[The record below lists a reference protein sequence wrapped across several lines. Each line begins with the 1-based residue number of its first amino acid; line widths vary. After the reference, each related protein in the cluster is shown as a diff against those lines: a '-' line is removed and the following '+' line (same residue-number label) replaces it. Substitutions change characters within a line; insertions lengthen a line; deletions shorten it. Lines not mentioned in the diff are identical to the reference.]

1 MACPACVAKEKENER
16 VNKGRFFRRGL
27 LFAIPAAILGCLI
40 MWGVFSLSGY
50 GDSSSPFSGGAFL
63 RGTGVVF
70 LGYLIGAAAMAGAKK
85 RGSRPLQV
93 GAVILTYLAY
103 CFAFVPLI
111 LSQASSSK
119 RTLPYVGTLVLLAPA
134 IPFLALM
141 KNLIAIT
148 GLVVLFVACYSAALA
163 TGPIIQV
170 SGPFDVNDRMAERPM
185 FKGLEG

>member
-1 MACPACVAKEKENER
+1 
-16 VNKGRFFRRGL
+16 L
-27 LFAIPAAILGCLI
+27 LFAIPAAISGCLI
-40 MWGVFSLSGY
+40 MWGVFSLSGN
-50 GDSSSPFSGGAFL
+50 GDSSMFSAGAFL
-63 RGTGVVF
+63 RGTGVVL

-93 GAVILTYLAY
+93 SAVILTYLAY

-111 LSQASSSK
+111 LTQASSSK
-119 RTLPYVGTLVLLAPA
+119 RTVPYVGTLLLVAPA

-163 TGPIIQV
+163 TGSIIQV

>member
-1 MACPACVAKEKENER
+1 
-16 VNKGRFFRRGL
+16 
-27 LFAIPAAILGCLI
+27 
-40 MWGVFSLSGY
+40 MWGVFSLSGI

-70 LGYLIGAAAMAGAKK
+70 LGYFIGIAAMDGAKK

-93 GAVILTYLAY
+93 SAVVLTYLAY

-111 LSQASSSK
+111 LSQVSSSR
-119 RTLPYVGTLVLLAPA
+119 RTGPHLATLLLLAPV

-141 KNLIAIT
+141 KNLMAIT
-148 GLVVLFVACYSAALA
+148 GLMTLFVACSFAVSATKPLIEV
-163 TGPIIQV
+163 T
-170 SGPFDVNDRMAERPM
+170 GPFDVNDRMAEKPM